1 MNKFIYFVFLFFF
14 SVQTEAQNLFYA
26 RTYGGSGGE
35 NLLGAT
41 ADGAGNIYSTGW
53 FTGTADFDP
62 GVGVASRTS
71 VGNRDAFVCKLNAA
85 GNYAWAKTFG
95 GTGGDEG
102 LEIHVAADGSVY
114 VAGIFFNTVNF
125 DPGVTNTSLTSFGN
139 WDAFV
144 VKFDSLGTFLWA
156 RQLGG
161 TGAEDVKGLCSDH
174 AGNVY
179 VGGNFSGTADFN
191 PSSAVFNMVSQGS
204 TDIYVCKL
212 SDQGNFVWARQLG
225 STINEALF
233 DMKTDHH
240 NRLVLTGVYRGTVD
254 FDVNVGVQ
262 NRTANSG
269 FSFDS
274 WIAKWDTASNF
285 IWVQVF
291 GGTSFDQSNS
301 IVIDGF
307 NNIVNCGHFASTV
320 DFDPGVGVHTYTA
333 LGAVDNYILKLDSS
347 GSFLWAKAFGG
358 DQNQTATAVA
368 VDDSNNVYCTGWFKD
383 TADFDPNTGVFNLIS
398 NAGTE
403 DVFVLKLNDFGA
415 FMWAY
420 QIGSSAFEIGN
431 ALAVR
436 STDNLL
442 FVAGHFNASP
452 DFDPGPSLLPIAS
465 QGSTD
470 AFVQAV
476 TLNNNPALPVSFG
489 TFLVRPEPTGNALFW
504 ETNSEIN
511 NKGFEIERSF
521 DAVYFEKIGFVK
533 GAKNSG
539 VKQYYSF
546 QDWQILSA
554 YYRLKQI
561 DLDGKF
567 SYSSTVFASRLESEY
582 IVGPNPFDD
591 YLELSNLNG
600 EERVELLDLQ
610 GTILLSKNAEE
621 TFIKIETNEIMSG
634 LYVLRVTSSAGIKSV
649 KVLKQ

>member
-1 MNKFIYFVFLFFF
+1 MNKFIYALIFLLV

-26 RTYGGSGGE
+26 KTFGGSGGE
-35 NLLGAT
+35 NLLGMVT
-41 ADGAGNIYSTGW
+41 DQAGNVYSTGW

-62 GVGVASRTS
+62 GIGVVSRTS
-71 VGNRDAFVCKLNAA
+71 AGNRDVFVCKLNPA
-85 GNYAWAKTFG
+85 GNYAWVKTFG

-102 LEIHVAADGSVY
+102 MDVHVAADGSVY

-144 VKFDSLGTFLWA
+144 VKFDSLGTLQWA

-161 TGAEDVKGLCSDH
+161 TGAEDIKGLSTDQ

-179 VGGNFSGTADFN
+179 VGGTFSGTADFN
-191 PSSAVFNMVSQGS
+191 PSTAVFNMVSQGS
-204 TDIYVCKL
+204 TDVYVCKL
-212 SDQGNFVWARQLG
+212 SPQGNFIWARQLG
-225 STINEALF
+225 STINEAL
-233 DMKTDHH
+233 TDIKVDLN
-240 NRLVLTGVYRGTVD
+240 NRLVITGTYRGTVD

-262 NRTANSG
+262 SRTANTG
-269 FSFDS
+269 FNMDN
-274 WIAKWDTASNF
+274 WITKWDTASNF

-301 IVIDGF
+301 IAIDAQ

-320 DFDPGVGVHTYTA
+320 DFDPGAGILSYTA
-333 LGAVDNYILKLDSS
+333 LGAVDNYILKLDSA

-358 DQNQTATAVA
+358 DQNQTATAIA
-368 VDDSNNVYCTGWFKD
+368 VDDSSNIYCPGWFKD
-383 TADFDPNTGVFNLIS
+383 TADFDPNTGVFSLIS
-398 NAGTE
+398 TAGTE

-420 QIGSSAFEIGN
+420 QIGSGAFEIGN

-442 FVAGHFNASP
+442 FVAGHFNSTP
-452 DFDPGPSLLPIAS
+452 DFDPGPSLLSIAS

-476 TLNNNPALPVSFG
+476 TLNNNPALPVSFNS
-489 TFLVRPEPTGNALFW
+489 FLVRPEPTGNALFW
-504 ETNSEIN
+504 ETISELN

-521 DAVYFEKIGFVK
+521 DALYFEKIGFIK
-533 GAKNSG
+533 GTYNSKI
-539 VKQYYSF
+539 KQSYTF
-546 QDWQILSA
+546 FDKQMLSA

-561 DLDGKF
+561 DVDGKF
-567 SYSSTVFASRLESEY
+567 SYSSTVFAHRIENHYKL
-582 IVGPNPFDD
+582 GPNPFDT
-591 YLELSNLNG
+591 YIELLDLQG
-600 EERVELLDLQ
+600 DEHVELLDLQ
-610 GTILLSKNAEE
+610 GNVLMQANAEGS
-621 TFIKIETNEIMSG
+621 IMKLDTEQLGSG
-634 LYVLRVTSSAGIKSV
+634 LYVLKIWGASGVKSY
-649 KVLKQ
+649 KLLK